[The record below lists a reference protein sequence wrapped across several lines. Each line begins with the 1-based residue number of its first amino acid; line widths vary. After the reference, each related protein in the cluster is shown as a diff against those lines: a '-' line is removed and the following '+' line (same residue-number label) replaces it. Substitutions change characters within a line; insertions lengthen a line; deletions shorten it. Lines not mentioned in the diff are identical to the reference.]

1 MQLKWIEEIVGI
13 KDLKPCPDNPR
24 RVSKE
29 KFDML
34 VKNIETN
41 GYTNRLIVNHDNV
54 VLAGNQRLKAL
65 KKLKYELVTVL
76 KSTKPLTKEQEKRI
90 NITDNLLAGEW
101 DFDALG
107 NSFDAEQL
115 IEWGMPA
122 NLFDVS
128 DEEDGADEK
137 TEKTKT
143 AKKCPNC
150 GEIL

>member
-1 MQLKWIEEIVGI
+1 MQLKWVEEIVAL
-13 KDLKPCPDNPR
+13 KDLKPYKDNPR

-29 KFDML
+29 KFDAL

-41 GYTNRLIVNHDNV
+41 GYTNRIIVNHDNI

-76 KSTKPLTKEQEKRI
+76 KSTKPLTIEQQKRI

-101 DFDALG
+101 DFDMLS

-115 IEWGMPA
+115 VEWGMSED
-122 NLFDVS
+122 LFDID
-128 DEEDGADEK
+128 DESEK
-137 TEKTKT
+137 SEKAIKQ
-143 AKKCPNC
+143 AKKCPHC
-150 GEIL
+150 GELL